1 MKCKIKTNE
10 KYDDYPHKVFG
21 VGRET
26 SMLLQNFLNTLA
38 ISDVP
43 LNVDTLE
50 EVHCLWIS
58 DAEYKALLDNAE
70 LLGIKFIVE
79 GA

>member
-10 KYDDYPHKVFG
+10 DYDEYPHKVFG
-21 VGRET
+21 LGRET
-26 SMLLQNFLNTLA
+26 SILLQNFLNTLA

-43 LNVDTLE
+43 LNVDTPE
-50 EVHCLWIS
+50 EVHYLWIN

-70 LLGIKFIVE
+70 ILGIEFIVE
-79 GA
+79 GS